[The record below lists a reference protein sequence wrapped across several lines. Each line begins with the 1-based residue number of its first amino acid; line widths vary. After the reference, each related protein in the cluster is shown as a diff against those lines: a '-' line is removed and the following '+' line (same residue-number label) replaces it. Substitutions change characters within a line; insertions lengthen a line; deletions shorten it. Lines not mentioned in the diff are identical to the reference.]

1 MAKRLFMVI
10 LLSMTLGILV
20 GWAIYEFA
28 TPERAKE
35 IASYLKIVTDI
46 FLRLIKMIIAPLVL
60 TTLIVGIAHMRDA
73 KSLGRVGL
81 RTMLWFIGAS
91 LFSLGLGLLM
101 VNIIKPGVGFEYG
114 DLSAVAGS
122 APDATGFTLAGFITH
137 LVPRSI
143 VEAMATNEILQIV
156 IFAVFAGVALAKLGE
171 KTAKVVEITEQIAY
185 VMLKVTEYV
194 MLLAPYAV
202 FAALAGVIAVR
213 GLGVIADYG
222 KFVGGFYFSL
232 LVLWGALILAGRMV
246 IGKRTG
252 ELVAGIREPVAIAFS
267 TASSEAAYPKLLE
280 KLERFG
286 VANRIASFVLPLG
299 YSFNLDGSMMYC
311 AFATMFIAQAYGIE
325 MTAMQQITMLLFLM
339 ITSKGMAAVP
349 RASLVV
355 IAATLTA
362 FNLPEE
368 GLLLLL
374 AVDQFL
380 DMGRSATNIVGNS
393 VATAAVAKW
402 EGLLR
407 DDTGL
412 APPLADR
419 GLEGASSSVNA
430 SRRG

>member
-1 MAKRLFMVI
+1 MAKRLFQIIVVAM
-10 LLSMTLGILV
+10 LLGVAAGWLV
-20 GWAIYEFA
+20 HARFGAEEQADFA
-28 TPERAKE
+28 A
-35 IASYLKIVTDI
+35 AMKIVTDI
-46 FLRLIKMIIAPLVL
+46 FLRLIKMVIAPLVL
-60 TTLIVGIAHMRDA
+60 TTLIVGIAHMRDLKA
-73 KSLGRVGL
+73 LGRVGL
-81 RTMLWFIGAS
+81 RTMIWFVVAS
-91 LFSLGLGLLM
+91 LFSLGLGLAM
-101 VNIIKPGVGFEYG
+101 VNIIQPGAGF
-114 DLSAVAGS
+114 DAAI
-122 APDATGFTLAGFITH
+122 PDAATVAPSAENFTLANFITH

-143 VEAMATNEILQIV
+143 IEAMATNEILQIV
-156 IFAVFAGVALAKLGE
+156 IFSVFAGVALAKLGE
-171 KTAKVVEITEQIAY
+171 KTARVVELTEQVAY
-185 VMLKVTEYV
+185 LMLKITEYV
-194 MLLAPYAV
+194 MFLAPFAV
-202 FAALAGVIAVR
+202 FVALAGVIATK
-213 GLGVIADYG
+213 GLGVIVDYG

-232 LVLWGALILAGRMV
+232 AILWVVLAFAGRVV
-246 IGKRTG
+246 IGKRIG
-252 ELVAGIREPVAIAFS
+252 ELIAAIREPVVIAFS

-280 KLERFG
+280 RLERFG

-325 MTAMQQITMLLFLM
+325 ISAMQQITMLLFLM
-339 ITSKGMAAVP
+339 VTSKGMAAVP

-380 DMGRSATNIVGNS
+380 DMGRSGTNIVGNS

-407 DDTGL
+407 DGNPL
-412 APPLADR
+412 APPLAERALD
-419 GLEGASSSVNA
+419 EGAGAVTA

>member
-1 MAKRLFMVI
+1 MAKRLFQVI
-10 LLSMTLGILV
+10 LLSMALGVIAGALV
-20 GWAIYEFA
+20 FQYASTETATAIA
-28 TPERAKE
+28 AN
-35 IASYLKIVTDI
+35 LKIVTDI

-60 TTLIVGIAHMRDA
+60 TTLIVGIAHMRDSKA
-73 KSLGRVGL
+73 LGRVGL

-91 LFSLGLGLLM
+91 IFSLLLGLVM
-101 VNIIKPGVGFEYG
+101 VNVIQPGAGF
-114 DLSAVAGS
+114 AA
-122 APDATGFTLAGFITH
+122 TLAAGAGAAPEVAKLSLADFITH

-143 VEAMATNEILQIV
+143 IEAMATNEILQIV
-156 IFAVFAGVALAKLGE
+156 IFSVFAGVALAKLGE
-171 KTAKVVEITEQIAY
+171 KTAKVVELTEEIAY
-185 VMLKVTEYV
+185 VMLKITEYV
-194 MLLAPYAV
+194 MLLAPFAV
-202 FAALAGVIAVR
+202 FAALAGVVATK
-213 GLGVIADYG
+213 GLGVILTYG

-232 LVLWGALILAGRMV
+232 LILWAALALAGRLV

-252 ELVAGIREPVAIAFS
+252 ELITEIREPVVIAFS

-325 MTAMQQITMLLFLM
+325 MTAVQQVTMLLFLM

-362 FNLPEE
+362 FNLPAE
-368 GLLLLL
+368 GLVLIL

-380 DMGRSATNIVGNS
+380 DMGRSGTNIVGNS
-393 VATAAVAKW
+393 IATAAVAKW

-407 DDTGL
+407 DNVLT
-412 APPLADR
+412 PPLAERALD
-419 GLEGASSSVNA
+419 GSEAPVVA

>member
-1 MAKRLFMVI
+1 MAKRLFQVI
-10 LLSMTLGILV
+10 LLSMILGIVAGAL
-20 GWAIYEFA
+20 IFEFA
-28 TPERAKE
+28 SAEAAKS
-35 IASYLKIVTDI
+35 IAGYLKIVTDI

-60 TTLIVGIAHMRDA
+60 TTLIVGIAHMRDSKA
-73 KSLGRVGL
+73 LGRVGL
-81 RTMLWFIGAS
+81 RTMIWFICAS

-101 VNIIKPGVGFEYG
+101 VNLIEPGSGF
-114 DLSAVAGS
+114 
-122 APDATGFTLAGFITH
+122 DATLTEGAGAAPEVAKLSLADFITH

-143 VEAMATNEILQIV
+143 IEAMATNEILQIV
-156 IFAVFAGVALAKLGE
+156 IFSVFAGVALAKLGE
-171 KTAKVVEITEQIAY
+171 KTAKVVEMTEQVAY
-185 VMLKVTEYV
+185 VMLKITEYV
-194 MLLAPYAV
+194 MLLAPFAV
-202 FAALAGVIAVR
+202 FAALAGVVALK
-213 GLGVIADYG
+213 GLGVIVDYG
-222 KFVGGFYFSL
+222 KFVGGFYLSL
-232 LVLWGALILAGRMV
+232 LILWIALTIAGRAV

-252 ELVAGIREPVAIAFS
+252 ELIKEIREPVVIAFS

-325 MTAMQQITMLLFLM
+325 LSAVQQVTMLLFLM

-362 FNLPEE
+362 FNLPAE
-368 GLLLLL
+368 GLVLIL

-380 DMGRSATNIVGNS
+380 DMGRSGTNIVGNS
-393 VATAAVAKW
+393 IATAAVAKW

-407 DDTGL
+407 DPAL
-412 APPLADR
+412 SPPLAER
-419 GLEGASSSVNA
+419 GLEGESAQVTA